1 MQPRPGSVNVRRT
14 TFEEDRMELDGA
26 GVVVTGGG
34 AGIGAALARR
44 FAAAGARVVVN
55 DLDAAAAQ
63 AVAAE
68 IGALAVPGDA
78 ASGAG
83 VTALIAR
90 AEEHLGRID
99 LYAANAGVGG
109 APNLEDE
116 AAWELSWQ
124 VNVLGHVR
132 AARALLPG
140 WLERGEGHF
149 LATVSA
155 AGLLT
160 MLGAPSYSVTKHGA
174 LAFAEWLSATYG
186 NRGIT
191 VQALCPQGVR
201 TAMLE
206 SSGEAGQLLL
216 AGSAI
221 SPEQVAETV
230 VEALGDGRFL
240 ILPHPEVAGYYTGR
254 ASDTDHWLTAMR
266 KAQAVLDAVK
276 PEA

>member
-1 MQPRPGSVNVRRT
+1 
-14 TFEEDRMELDGA
+14 MELDGA

-55 DLDAAAAQ
+55 DLNADAAR

-68 IGALAVPGDA
+68 TGALAVPGDA
-78 ASGAG
+78 ASAEG
-83 VTALIAR
+83 VSALIEVAT
-90 AEEHLGRID
+90 AHLGAID
-99 LYAANAGVGG
+99 LYCANAGVGG
-109 APNLEDE
+109 APSLEDE
-116 AAWELSWQ
+116 AGWELSWQ
-124 VNVLGHVR
+124 VNVLAHVR

-140 WLERGEGHF
+140 WLERGRGHF

-186 NRGIT
+186 DRGVT

-201 TAMLE
+201 TAMLDAAGTA
-206 SSGEAGQLLL
+206 GELLL
-216 AGSAI
+216 AESAI

-230 VEALGDGRFL
+230 FEALGDGRFL
-240 ILPHPEVAGYYTGR
+240 ILPHPEAAAYYVGR
-254 ASDTDHWLTAMR
+254 ATDTDQWLAGMR
-266 KAQAVLDAVK
+266 RAQARLDAETS
-276 PEA
+276 PSSPS